1 MGTDPN
7 KRPETTMFTRR
18 YFGVAITA
26 LATLA
31 GGPGAVAQGYPARP
45 IKLVMPS
52 QAGSGNDLLGR
63 LYANQLAKE
72 LGQAFVV
79 DNRVGAGGN
88 IGAAIVAKSPADGY
102 TLLACTAATHASN
115 PALYVNPGYDPERD
129 FIPLG
134 MLGRTTLAIAASP
147 RLGVKTIPELL
158 AKARSSRV
166 TIALPNTTSVL
177 INSMLSRMGKSPMV
191 PVPYKGSAAAFTDV
205 LGGHVDV
212 VIDTVAAIQPHAN
225 AGNLV
230 PLGVTTRT
238 PSEQFP
244 AVKPIADQ
252 GLAGF
257 DISGWY
263 MLCAPAGTPADVVA
277 TLHTA
282 LRKASDD
289 SGIRKQMIAAGF
301 DLAPVGE
308 LASLPAFVSAE
319 REKWGRLVKDANL
332 KPE

>member
-1 MGTDPN
+1 
-7 KRPETTMFTRR
+7 MFTRR
-18 YFGVAITA
+18 CMAGVLAA
-26 LATLA
+26 LMTVA
-31 GGPGAVAQGYPARP
+31 GTPIAMSQGYPSRP
-45 IKLVMPS
+45 IKVVMPS
-52 QAGSGNDLLGR
+52 QPGSGNDLIGR

-88 IGAAIVAKSPADGY
+88 IGAAIVAKAPADGY
-102 TLLACTAATHASN
+102 TLLAGSAATHASN
-115 PALYVNPGYDPERD
+115 PSLFVNPGYDPERD
-129 FIPLG
+129 FVPLG
-134 MLGRTTLAIAASP
+134 ILGRTTLAIAASP

-158 AKARSSRV
+158 AKSRATRV

-177 INSMLSRMGKSPMV
+177 VNSLLVRMGNSGMM
-191 PVPYKGSAAAFTDV
+191 PVPYKGSGAAFTDV

-225 AGNLV
+225 AGNLI

-238 PSEQFP
+238 PSELFP
-244 AVKPIADQ
+244 TVKPIADQ
-252 GLAGF
+252 GLSGF

-263 MLCAPAGTPADVVA
+263 MLFAPAGTPSDTVA
-277 TLHTA
+277 KLHA
-282 LRKASDD
+282 AIRKASDD
-289 SGIRKQMIAAGF
+289 PGIRKQLIVAGF

-308 LASLPAFVSAE
+308 LASLPAFISAE